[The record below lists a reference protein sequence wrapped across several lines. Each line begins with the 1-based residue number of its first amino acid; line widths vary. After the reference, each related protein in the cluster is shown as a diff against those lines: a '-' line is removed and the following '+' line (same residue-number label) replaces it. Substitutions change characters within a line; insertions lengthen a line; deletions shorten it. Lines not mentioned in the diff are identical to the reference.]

1 MPPLKNIFNLP
12 AWKMPTFTQ
21 ATSTRNLP
29 NQGGSYE
36 APTVQTNYAPN
47 YNDQNAPAALP
58 TKQYDNSFVT
68 NRTIFNGGGG
78 NNNTGGNN
86 TSSVTVSRAKSP
98 EEIAAALK
106 KTMLAG
112 DISNYSYWAMNNPD
126 ATTMETA
133 NIARR
138 LQDTQ
143 GDIGSGATDPY
154 KVASQSKWKFNA
166 AELAAIEKAGAGV
179 YDPAITSAITKL
191 EMKQKEDTENA
202 AKEWE
207 KEKMKIQHGYAMEEK
222 GLTAGG
228 AGGGAGAGYVPG
240 ADPIVDSYVER
251 INRGEL
257 ASDVFKNIPGVANQ
271 ALRDKVSAGMM
282 ATKYESAKALGSLD
296 TINSIN
302 KLLLNPK
309 LDNISGMLGQTGVT
323 SLWGEAGTAKQI
335 WNQIS
340 SQLQLQG
347 ATLAKGQGAVS
358 DYERSIFKGAA
369 VNASRG
375 QSDAEF
381 RKSLV
386 NMRGALSLASGLK
399 VPMKVTDPTT
409 GEVRE
414 YTLDRD
420 GVITAEKNGLM
431 IEAVDNIVA
440 N

>member
-1 MPPLKNIFNLP
+1 MANSLETILRNGKNVMANTTPMF
-12 AWKMPTFTQ
+12 
-21 ATSTRNLP
+21 RLP
-29 NQGGSYE
+29 NGGGSYANPAASNPLFAGATPPAITPPPVAPPAP
-36 APTVQTNYAPN
+36 APTTPPARSKYINPATGSYFTPQEYANYVALKIPAGKGTGDIPQYAGDAMTNPGES
-47 YNDQNAPAALP
+47 AAGLN
-58 TKQYDNSFVT
+58 TRAT
-68 NRTIFNGGGG
+68 NL
-78 NNNTGGNN
+78 NNTRND
-86 TSSVTVSRAKSP
+86 
-98 EEIAAALK
+98 IA
-106 KTMLAG
+106 TG
-112 DISNYSYWAMNNPD
+112 
-126 ATTMETA
+126 T
-133 NIARR
+133 
-138 LQDTQ
+138 
-143 GDIGSGATDPY
+143 TDPY
-154 KVASQSKWKFNA
+154 KVGNKSGIAYSPQ
-166 AELAAIEKAGAGV
+166 ELSAIEKAYAGI
-179 YDPAITSAITKL
+179 YDPALNDVFARLKTKEEADKL
-191 EMKQKEDTENA
+191 A
-202 AKEWE
+202 ADQAWE
-207 KEKMKIQHGYAMEEK
+207 KEKLALQHGYAMEEK
-222 GLTAGG
+222 GLTGGG

-309 LDNISGMLGQTGVT
+309 LDNISGLLGQTGVT